1 MNIEVNGHNIFEIV
15 FVTFLISLLL
25 VPLAKVIAK
34 HIGAMDMPN
43 ERKVHTKPMPRL
55 GGLAIYTSFLI
66 GYMLYGE
73 ITTQMLSILISTF
86 IIVLLGIIDDVNPVR
101 ARYKFIV
108 QILCA
113 LIVVIYGKIYFSE
126 LSFLGH
132 NFIFSKFWS
141 YFLSTFFIVSITNA
155 INLIDGLDGLA
166 SGISSI
172 YFLTIAII
180 AVVLNR
186 IGGLDI
192 ILSLIMLGSSLGFLI
207 HNFPPAK
214 IFMGDTGSTFL
225 GFMIAIIA
233 LLGFKITTL
242 TSLVIP
248 VLILALPILDTLF
261 AIIRRVLKGESIGT
275 PDKEHFHHQLLKLKF
290 TPRISILIIY
300 SISILFS
307 AVSILYVLGDAQK
320 AIFIYIILL
329 ILLLFVILKTNILF
343 VHKTGDNKKQM

>member
-113 LIVVIYGKIYFSE
+113 LIVVIYGKVYFSE
-126 LSFLGH
+126 LSF
-132 NFIFSKFWS
+132 W
-141 YFLSTFFIVSITNA
+141 
-155 INLIDGLDGLA
+155 
-166 SGISSI
+166 
-172 YFLTIAII
+172 
-180 AVVLNR
+180 
-186 IGGLDI
+186 
-192 ILSLIMLGSSLGFLI
+192 
-207 HNFPPAK
+207 
-214 IFMGDTGSTFL
+214 DT
-225 GFMIAIIA
+225 
-233 LLGFKITTL
+233 
-242 TSLVIP
+242 
-248 VLILALPILDTLF
+248 
-261 AIIRRVLKGESIGT
+261 
-275 PDKEHFHHQLLKLKF
+275 
-290 TPRISILIIY
+290 
-300 SISILFS
+300 
-307 AVSILYVLGDAQK
+307 ILYLVNFGV
-320 AIFIYIILL
+320 IFYQHF
-329 ILLLFVILKTNILF
+329 LLFQL
-343 VHKTGDNKKQM
+343 QML